1 MYETTKSVLQIGWT
15 VVFHFLSYVVA
26 SRKLSPQFSLCFS
39 FLTLSVINR
48 FMFHFISFPWGR
60 WSTRPQTHQKQKW
73 LYTTNSGCFHRPNPG
88 SRSCWWA
95 SHSLDL
101 AHRQILFNQHNILN
115 VWKFCES
122 FLIFDFSWRSEKI
135 FPYGSTF
142 PYGNKQLDVICIC
155 HRLHHSYC
163 LTYGALHWFKLPV
176 EYLHFLAWLH
186 FSMTWSL
193 AQSEHSN

>member
-15 VVFHFLSYVVA
+15 VIFHFLRYVVA
-26 SRKLSPQFSLCFS
+26 SRKLSPQFSLSFS

-48 FMFHFISFPWGR
+48 FMFHFILFPWGR
-60 WSTRPQTHQKQKW
+60 WSTKPQTHQTQKW

-115 VWKFCES
+115 IWKFCES
-122 FLIFDFSWRSEKI
+122 FLIFDLKIRKKSFHMDPRSHMVTSSWTWSVSAT
-135 FPYGSTF
+135 GSTI
-142 PYGNKQLDVICIC
+142 P
-155 HRLHHSYC
+155 
-163 LTYGALHWFKLPV
+163 TALHTVFCID
-176 EYLHFLAWLH
+176 
-186 FSMTWSL
+186 
-193 AQSEHSN
+193 SNCL